1 MVEKR
6 TPAPETIMRWVSVF
20 ASLVVLLGTSVVA
33 APGDPLAV
41 TGDNVRV
48 RAGPGSDERI
58 LFQVDSEQAA
68 VEVTRRGEWV
78 QVDLPSRDARGWIH
92 ASLLEPAAAE
102 AATEAPAADM
112 GSTTGQSPGAAEP
125 SAAMAAVPPEEAEA
139 LARFRNSVRELD
151 TRARAVAGVQLFP
164 EVEGK
169 GGGMVQVATTQAWS
183 EIPDAGQESYL
194 NALFDR
200 WLLARGAGEPLRL
213 QIVDPAGEVIMEKSG
228 P

>member
-1 MVEKR
+1 
-6 TPAPETIMRWVSVF
+6 MRWVSVL
-20 ASLVVLLGTSVVA
+20 ASLVVLLGTSAVA
-33 APGDPLAV
+33 APGDPLVVA
-41 TGDNVRV
+41 GDNVRV

-58 LFQVDSEQAA
+58 LFQVDRDQAA
-68 VEVTRRGEWV
+68 VEVTRDGEWV
-78 QVDLPSRDARGWIH
+78 QVDLPGRDARAWIH
-92 ASLLEPAAAE
+92 GSLLEPAARAAE
-102 AATEAPAADM
+102 TPQAPAADM
-112 GSTTGQSPGAAEP
+112 GSTAGQPLGEPEP
-125 SAAMAAVPPEEAEA
+125 SAAMAAVLPEEAEA

-151 TRARAVAGVQLFP
+151 SRARAVAGVQLFP

-169 GGGMVQVATTQAWS
+169 GGGTVQVATTEAWT

-200 WLLARGAGEPLRL
+200 WLLARGTGEPLRL

>member
-1 MVEKR
+1 M
-6 TPAPETIMRWVSVF
+6 IMRWVSVLL
-20 ASLVVLLGTSVVA
+20 SLVVLLGTSALA
-33 APGDPLAV
+33 APGDRLVV

-48 RAGPGSDERI
+48 RIGPGSDKRV
-58 LFQVDSEQAA
+58 LFQVDREQAA
-68 VEVTRRGEWV
+68 VEVRRDGEWV
-78 QVDLPSRDARGWIH
+78 NVDLPGRDARGWIH
-92 ASLLEPAAAE
+92 GSLLEPAAAA
-102 AATEAPAADM
+102 AATGAPAADM
-112 GSTTGQSPGAAEP
+112 GSTAGQPQGEPEP
-125 SAAMAAVPPEEAEA
+125 SAAMAAFPFEEDEA

-151 TRARAVAGVQLFP
+151 ARARAVAGVQLFP

-169 GGGMVQVATTQAWS
+169 GEGTVQVAITQAWS

-213 QIVDPAGEVIMEKSG
+213 QIVDPAGEVLMEKTG

>member
-1 MVEKR
+1 
-6 TPAPETIMRWVSVF
+6 MRWVSVL
-20 ASLVVLLGTSVVA
+20 ASLVVLLGTSAVA
-33 APGDPLAV
+33 APGDPLVVA
-41 TGDNVRV
+41 GDNVRV

-58 LFQVDSEQAA
+58 LFQVDRDQAA
-68 VEVTRRGEWV
+68 VEVTRDGEWV
-78 QVDLPSRDARGWIH
+78 QVDLPGRDARAWIH
-92 ASLLEPAAAE
+92 GSLLEPAAAA

-112 GSTTGQSPGAAEP
+112 GSTAGQPLGEPEP

-151 TRARAVAGVQLFP
+151 SRARAVAGVQLFP

-169 GGGMVQVATTQAWS
+169 GEGTVQVATTEAWS